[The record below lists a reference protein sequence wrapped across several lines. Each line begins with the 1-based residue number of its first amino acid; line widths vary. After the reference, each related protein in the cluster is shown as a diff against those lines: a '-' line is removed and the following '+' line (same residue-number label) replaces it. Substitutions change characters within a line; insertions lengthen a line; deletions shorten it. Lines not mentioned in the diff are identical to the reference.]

1 MCHTIIYLFESLGSL
16 VLRLVPVA
24 LNRKSISRLLTA
36 AGREKLLISAA
47 DLCKSR
53 ICLRS
58 HMPFRSELALSPMP
72 RTAALCCRHYESVS
86 QLQLSSRTFICL
98 YELYRQVLLLFV
110 ISADWRTREGWSAPP
125 AAA

>member
-58 HMPFRSELALSPMP
+58 TCLFDLNSHSGCHTPVPP
-72 RTAALCCRHYESVS
+72 GCDTGPGHHYN
-86 QLQLSSRTFICL
+86 
-98 YELYRQVLLLFV
+98 
-110 ISADWRTREGWSAPP
+110 APTS
-125 AAA
+125 